1 MNQKEM
7 CKVLTY
13 DVLVPLHQL
22 LATEEIS
29 QHYNYLPDRRED
41 DDDLAWAFFYEHI
54 QNIRKNLKK
63 IKGLETDPFKK
74 AMYNCDYKV
83 WVGKG
88 NANRKKEEGNVP
100 EYDAKLKAKYK
111 EVLESVSG
119 KIYIA
124 YNEGM
129 CMEEYLLK
137 KIAL

>member
-1 MNQKEM
+1 MKDLYH
-7 CKVLTY
+7 VLGVASTASY
-13 DVLVPLHQL
+13 
-22 LATEEIS
+22 EILS
-29 QHYNYLPDRRED
+29 
-41 DDDLAWAFFYEHI
+41 I
-54 QNIRKNLKK
+54 
-63 IKGLETDPFKK
+63 PFKK
-74 AMYNCDYKV
+74 AMYNYDYKV